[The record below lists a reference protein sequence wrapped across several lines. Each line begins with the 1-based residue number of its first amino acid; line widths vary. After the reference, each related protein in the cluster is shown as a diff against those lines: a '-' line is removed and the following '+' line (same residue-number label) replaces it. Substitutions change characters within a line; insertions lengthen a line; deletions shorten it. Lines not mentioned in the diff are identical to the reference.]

1 MKSNTGEKLTTP
13 LAFTNHV
20 PKAFIIEFWTLTKDK
35 FKSTVDATILPSV
48 SISLEI
54 TLMVTLESSKADLES
69 LLATGNVSLSILVTE
84 ISAGLIASYL
94 VSPLTED
101 AVTIE

>member
-1 MKSNTGEKLTTP
+1 
-13 LAFTNHV
+13 
-20 PKAFIIEFWTLTKDK
+20 
-35 FKSTVDATILPSV
+35 
-48 SISLEI
+48 
-54 TLMVTLESSKADLES
+54 MVTLESSKADLES